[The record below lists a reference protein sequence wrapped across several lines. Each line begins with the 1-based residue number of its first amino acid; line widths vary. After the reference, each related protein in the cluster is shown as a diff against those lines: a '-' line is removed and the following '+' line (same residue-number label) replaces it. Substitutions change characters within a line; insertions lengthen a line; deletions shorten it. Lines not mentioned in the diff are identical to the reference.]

1 MTTISKVNGCRLVGV
16 GTDPDI
22 RWAVFFT
29 LYTKNHL
36 GGYESFVGKFIER
49 FGLSN
54 RFVQYAYHKGR
65 RRVYL
70 LIVLPAPES
79 REEEL
84 KWWGTF
90 MSVVRRSPEVG
101 SIELSRANVSGLFS
115 AHSFLLR
122 YPSLFSYLVA
132 QALSADTAPVIAD
145 FEAPRKES
153 QQSLPKHTQYPTA

>member
-101 SIELSRANVSGLFS
+101 SIELSRANVSGYSRRIASCSVTRRFS
-115 AHSFLLR
+115 HILWRER
-122 YPSLFSYLVA
+122 Y
-132 QALSADTAPVIAD
+132 
-145 FEAPRKES
+145 
-153 QQSLPKHTQYPTA
+153 QQTRSGHR